1 MKNIKKRLKMFSFEK
16 NAVKIDDLSIEKTE
30 FLIKDFLV
38 KEAITMI
45 YGAASQ
51 GKTWFMYALTKHLL
65 DNNSIKKAFYI
76 DMDNGKRQLKDRG
89 ADKNLLI
96 YPNLRYIIKSTISI
110 SPFELIEEI
119 NKSAYGQNY
128 KDILFVFDSTRDFV
142 DTKNDKQAK
151 LFMEKMKNIREAGGT
166 VLLIHHATKS
176 GRYIDGSAEF
186 PRSAD
191 NVYELKQKIRSG
203 SVLHYA
209 LNVEN
214 DRDPIKDMSFSVNT
228 KTFTLKQ
235 EDDTFVKLTLQEEEF
250 VKSIL
255 KELEIEPLNQTK
267 LFAKIGKKRD
277 DKTARKMLDKFT
289 DIFWHFKI
297 NGREK
302 LYYPGEKHAKN

>member
-1 MKNIKKRLKMFSFEK
+1 MFSFEK
-16 NAVKIDDLSIEKTE
+16 NAVKIEELDIEKTE

-38 KEAITMI
+38 KEAITMV
-45 YGAASQ
+45 YGAPSQ
-51 GKTWFMYALTKHLL
+51 GKTWFMYALSKHLL
-65 DNNSIKKAFYI
+65 DNNLIKKIFYI

-96 YPNLRYIIKSTISI
+96 YPNLSYIIKSSISI

-119 NKSAYGQNY
+119 NKEAYGQKY
-128 KDILFVFDSTRDFV
+128 KDLLFIFDSTRDFV

-151 LFMEKMKNIREAGGT
+151 SFMEKMKNIREAGGT

-191 NVYELKQKIRSG
+191 NVYELKQKLRSG
-203 SVLHYA
+203 STLYYA

-228 KTFTLKQ
+228 KNFELSH
-235 EDDTFVKLTLQEEEF
+235 EDDTYAKLTIQEEEF
-250 VKSIL
+250 VKNV
-255 KELEIEPLNQTK
+255 LEALQNEPLNQTK
-267 LFAKIGKKRD
+267 LFKKIGKTRD
-277 DKTARKMLDKFT
+277 DKTARKMLDKFNDT
-289 DIFWHFKI
+289 FWYFKQ

-302 LYYPGEKHAKN
+302 LIYPGDGND

>member
-1 MKNIKKRLKMFSFEK
+1 MFSFEK
-16 NAVKIDDLSIEKTE
+16 NAVKIDDLNIEKTE

-38 KEAITMI
+38 KEAITMV

-51 GKTWFMYALTKHLL
+51 GKTWFMYAIAKHLI
-65 DNNSIKKAFYI
+65 NNSNIKKIFYI

-96 YPNLRYIIKSTISI
+96 YPNISYIIKSSISI

-119 NKSAYGQNY
+119 NKEAYGQKY
-128 KDILFVFDSTRDFV
+128 KDILFIFDSTRDFV

-151 LFMEKMKNIREAGGT
+151 AFMEKMKNIREAGGT

-191 NVYELKQKIRSG
+191 NVYELKQKLRSG
-203 SVLHYA
+203 SILHYA
-209 LNVEN
+209 LKIEN

-228 KTFTLKQ
+228 QNFKLSQ
-235 EDDTFVKLTLQEEEF
+235 EDDTYVKLSIQEEEF
-250 VKSIL
+250 VKKIL
-255 KELEIEPLNQTK
+255 ELLEIEPLNQTK

-289 DIFWHFKI
+289 NKFWHFKQ

-302 LYYPGEKHAKN
+302 LYYQGDGNE